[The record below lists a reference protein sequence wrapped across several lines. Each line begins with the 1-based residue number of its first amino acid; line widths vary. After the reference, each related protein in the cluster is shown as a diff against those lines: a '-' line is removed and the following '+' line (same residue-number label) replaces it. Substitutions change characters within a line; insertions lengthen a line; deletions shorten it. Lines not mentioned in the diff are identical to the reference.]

1 MTKNIKSY
9 DSIFIEPKCC
19 SGHVEL
25 YKELIRTKLSSGT
38 VLFVSTSDYLRNF
51 DDLEVDKHVIN
62 TIDAS
67 NKLLYR
73 LQQILFLFKVALLLR
88 NISYKECIFLSYEN
102 ISFFPFSYT
111 NNRILVVEHNNI
123 DQLLSSK
130 FKSLFYRLTSND
142 VEHIVFEGYI
152 GEYITSKYNKKHSVL
167 EHPKRRIVALE
178 PNEIDRDYIFCPSGD
193 ASYDFLIKLSKYCK
207 DNNLLLITKDNY
219 DLSQECDVIQKK
231 FFSNYD
237 SIFKNAKYI
246 AIGVDFSYRVSGVF
260 YEAIANDKRVIL
272 NDCIFS
278 SNVKLKYNKN
288 IEIVL

>member
-19 SGHVEL
+19 SGHVEV

-38 VLFVSTSDYLRNF
+38 VLFVSTSAYLNNF

-62 TIDAS
+62 TIDTS
-67 NKLLYR
+67 NKILYR
-73 LQQILFLFKVALLLR
+73 LQQIIFLFKLALFLR

-111 NNRILVVEHNNI
+111 NNRIFVLEHNNI

-130 FKSLFYRLTSND
+130 LKSLFYRFTSNE
-142 VEHIVFEGYI
+142 VEHIVFEDYI
-152 GEYITSKYNKKHSVL
+152 GEYINSKYNKKYSVL
-167 EHPKRRIVALE
+167 EHPKRLIVSLE
-178 PNEIDRDYIFCPSGD
+178 PDEIDRDYVFCPSGD
-193 ASYDFLIKLSKYCK
+193 ASYDFLIKLSRYCK
-207 DNNLLLITKDNY
+207 HNNFLLITKDKY
-219 DLSQECDVIQKK
+219 DLSQECNVIQKK

-237 SIFKNAKYI
+237 TIFKNAKYI

-260 YEAIANDKRVIL
+260 YEAIANGKRVIL

-278 SNVKLKYNKN
+278 SHVTRKYNKN